1 MAKRR
6 EVIWTPGAKTDL
18 DEVVAFIAKDAPSA
32 GLTFLEE
39 VLTAADSL
47 ETLSERGRLVPE
59 RASPQIRELF
69 IKHYRLLYEIY
80 PDEVHIP
87 FLVSSTVPATSGHRK
102 AVTPSRPS
110 TAPKLHSDPNCHFSR
125 DEPQSGRSES
135 RHRRETVTGPAFV
148 TNGGWKGW
156 VRRLAP

>member
-47 ETLSERGRLVPE
+47 ETLAERGRLVLE
-59 RASPQIRELF
+59 RASPQMREIF
-69 IKHYRLLYEIY
+69 IKHYRLLYEIP
-80 PDEVHIP
+80 PDEGHILG
-87 FLVSSTVPATSGHRK
+87 FLHGACDFRPQESSHTIEAFYR
-102 AVTPSRPS
+102 
-110 TAPKLHSDPNCHFSR
+110 TAIAL
-125 DEPQSGRSES
+125 
-135 RHRRETVTGPAFV
+135 
-148 TNGGWKGW
+148 
-156 VRRLAP
+156 